1 MPHSRSM
8 HLAALM
14 PWPLPKVRP
23 EVRIFQPPWRLMCLP
38 HQDSLRQLL
47 ECHQSWESSLSSS
60 VSMWDMS
67 PWCLPPLTG
76 LVKGNGTSAF
86 TAAVAGDDYLS
97 PSSVIDGGT
106 Y

>member
-1 MPHSRSM
+1 M

-67 PWCLPPLTG
+67 PWCLPPPL
-76 LVKGNGTSAF
+76 
-86 TAAVAGDDYLS
+86 LS
-97 PSSVIDGGT
+97 PPWLLESPWCMPPLPLLSWLLEPDSP
-106 Y
+106 